1 MSSRRFGHRPQE
13 RHPEP
18 IVIGPDIEATVTVI
32 ATADHVADARH
43 FVGARLVNWGLER
56 VSETAALLTS
66 EVLSN
71 AILHAGPHRS
81 GAGLTVHLHSD
92 SAMVRVEVVDWST
105 NVPVLGDTA
114 VGGLSGRG
122 LLLLD
127 ALASSWGSTPN
138 RDGKSVWFEIAVGE

>member
-1 MSSRRFGHRPQE
+1 LGIGLKD
-13 RHPEP
+13 RHSQP

-32 ATADHVADARH
+32 ATPDHVADARH

-56 VSETAALLTS
+56 VSETAVLLTS
-66 EVLSN
+66 EVVSN

-81 GAGLTVHLHSD
+81 GAGLTVHLYGD
-92 SAMVRVEVVDWST
+92 SAMVRVEVADWST
-105 NVPVLGDTA
+105 NVPVLGDIA

-122 LLLLD
+122 LVLLD

-138 RDGKSVWFEIAVGE
+138 REGKSVWFEIAVGE